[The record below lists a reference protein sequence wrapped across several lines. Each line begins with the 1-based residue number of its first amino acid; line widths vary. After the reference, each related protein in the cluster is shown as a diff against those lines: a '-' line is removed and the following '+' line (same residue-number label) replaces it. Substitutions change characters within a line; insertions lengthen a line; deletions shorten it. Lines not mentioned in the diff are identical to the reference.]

1 MSNMF
6 GAEGA
11 AANLTEVTELRP
23 SDDALS
29 AFEWSL
35 WRISA
40 AFLRWQSECSSDL
53 AGSSISGLETAVL
66 HTIRYKQKPK
76 GLAEICRLLGRDDTA
91 NVQYAIKKL
100 QGLCLIERVEGRS
113 RKDTLYVPT
122 QKGNQLTQ
130 DYRAVRQNL
139 LVSMVQKIDRSDN
152 NLQSATEMLELLT
165 SFYETATRRVASSAD
180 LKNVAT
186 E

>member
-1 MSNMF
+1 MNDIP

-11 AANLTEVTELRP
+11 AEDLTVMTV
-23 SDDALS
+23 SDDALT

-53 AGSSISGLETAVL
+53 AGTSISGLETAVL
-66 HTIRYKQKPK
+66 HTIRYRQRPK
-76 GLAEICRLLGRDDTA
+76 GLSEICRLLGREDTA

-100 QGLCLIERVEGRS
+100 QSLRMIERVKGRS

-122 QKGNQLTQ
+122 PAGEQLTQ
-130 DYRAVRQNL
+130 DYRAVRENL
-139 LVSMVQKIDRSDN
+139 LVSMIQRIEKSDTT
-152 NLQSATEMLELLT
+152 LQATTEMLELLT
-165 SFYETATRRVASSAD
+165 SFYEAATRRVASAPLPAGASARS
-180 LKNVAT
+180 
-186 E
+186 